1 MRLLALTVLAL
12 VKQPPDTDELKPP
25 TPPTNLSTMPLLE
38 IEQKF
43 SFHLAGIGRLITR
56 TGHPPF
62 KHLSNST
69 VQTFR
74 DTYFDTHNKLSD
86 TGLWIRKRY
95 VHPDLTNSNS
105 LPEGTLEWEAKHRKH
120 GGSFLRST
128 FSETKDKN
136 QIRDLVRSCLPDH
149 KLASEEDFGLDA
161 MAEFETRRLTFLAD
175 HKFTVVL
182 DFTNFGHEVGEVELM
197 AEDAGKAHAE
207 IDGFVKEYGWF
218 FDMSKPKGKVRAYF
232 DKFGYP
238 K

>member
-1 MRLLALTVLAL
+1 
-12 VKQPPDTDELKPP
+12 
-25 TPPTNLSTMPLLE
+25 MPLLE

-43 SFHLAGIGRLITR
+43 SFTLASIGRLITNAGR
-56 TGHPPF
+56 PPF

-74 DTYFDTHNKLSD
+74 DTYFDSHNKLSD
-86 TGLWIRKRY
+86 AGLWIRKRH
-95 VHPDLTNSNS
+95 VHPDPTNSNR
-105 LPEGTLEWEAKHRKH
+105 LPEGTLEWEAKQRKH

-128 FSETKDKN
+128 FSETKDPI
-136 QIRDLVRSCLPDH
+136 QIRELVRSHLPDL
-149 KLASEEDFGLDA
+149 KTAFKDNFGLDA

-197 AEDAGKAHAE
+197 AEDAGKAHAD
-207 IDGFVKEYGWF
+207 IDGFVREYAWF
-218 FDMSKPKGKVRAYF
+218 FDMSSPKGKLRAYF